1 MSQPE
6 EIDQFDHRKG
16 ESEMNR
22 CLRRAALWAA
32 PRKHQRARR
41 LWRRELLRVTGWR
54 RACAA
59 TELQSAQFDL
69 VLEEDSIGYVL
80 LTIGLL
86 HAQEKLCRCEGNLH
100 PSNLF
105 ELDLI
110 RSFSILYP
118 AGR

>member
-1 MSQPE
+1 MFRPE
-6 EIDQFDHRKG
+6 EIDQFDHREG
-16 ESEMNR
+16 GSEMD
-22 CLRRAALWAA
+22 RRLQPAALSAA

-41 LWRRELLRVTGWR
+41 LWQRELLRVKGWR

-59 TELQSAQFDL
+59 TELLSAQLDL

-80 LTIGLL
+80 LAIGLL

-100 PSNLF
+100 PPNLF